1 VSACRRFDEEAVPR
15 LESGQALDD
24 PHFADCPECRAAR
37 ENHERLLGALRFPNR
52 LAPRADWRQ
61 RVFAE
66 IDRQAAERTSE
77 ARGRTV
83 RVSRGRLWGAVAG
96 LLAAGLAA
104 VFLLPPNRL
113 APPEFPAGLRQ
124 EVVAGATTSRGGGE
138 VARPGDRL
146 LLHGET
152 GGAIHAELRLYW
164 NRDRLVVRCAGDNPP
179 CRREGQ
185 RLSAD
190 LVLDTRGS
198 YLPLLILAPEP
209 IPAPGSGF
217 DADLAALVA
226 AGGRVEVG
234 REISVR

>member
-1 VSACRRFDEEAVPR
+1 MSACRRFDDEAVPR

-37 ENHERLLGALRFPNR
+37 EKHERLLGALRLPNR
-52 LAPRADWRQ
+52 VAPRADWRR

-66 IDRQAAERTSE
+66 IDRQAAERTREGAE
-77 ARGRTV
+77 APAHR
-83 RVSRGRLWGAVAG
+83 SRGRLWGAVAG

-113 APPEFPAGLRQ
+113 APPEFPTGLRQ

-146 LLHGET
+146 VLHGET
-152 GGAIHAELRLYW
+152 GGAIHVELRLYW
-164 NRDRLVVRCAGDNPP
+164 SRDRLVVRCAGDTPP
-179 CRREGQ
+179 CRREGH
-185 RLSAD
+185 RLSAE
-190 LVLDTRGS
+190 VELDTRGS

-217 DADLAALVA
+217 DADLAAIVA
-226 AGGRVEVG
+226 AGGRVEAG